1 MRYIFHI
8 FFHKNIFNA
17 IYKPPKTC
25 TFRYTANELNI
36 FFQVEKLYLLVLRK
50 MNRIIGTV
58 NAVCHTLSMILCKM
72 QSLALETSIAAALR
86 NAALA
91 AFLLHF

>member
-1 MRYIFHI
+1 M
-8 FFHKNIFNA
+8 
-17 IYKPPKTC
+17 C

-36 FFQVEKLYLLVLRK
+36 FFQIEKLNLLVLRK

-58 NAVCHTLSMILCKM
+58 NTVCHTFSMILCKM
-72 QSLALETSIAAALR
+72 QSLALETAALRAAALR